1 MIDKYR
7 HHYSEAS
14 FWNKIWRFAR
24 SAGKEIITLALTLY
38 ACFRD
43 ADTPSWARTVILGA
57 LGYFIF
63 PLDQLPDIA
72 PLVGYADDL
81 GVLMAVLAMVAA
93 HVKPEHRAWAETK
106 AGILFNSFVSK
117 PSKDLA

>member
-1 MIDKYR
+1 MLTAYR
-7 HHYSEAS
+7 HHYSETF
-14 FWNKIWRFAR
+14 FWNKIWCFAK
-24 SAGKEIITLALTLY
+24 SAGKKMITLALTLY

-43 ADTPSWARTVILGA
+43 ADTPAWAKTVILGA

-72 PLVGYADDL
+72 PLVGYADDF
-81 GVLMAVLAMVAA
+81 GVLTAALAMVAA

-106 AGILFNSFVSK
+106 VSILFHYFVSK
-117 PSKDLA
+117 PSKDPA

>member
-1 MIDKYR
+1 MMNSYR
-7 HHYSEAS
+7 QHYSETS
-14 FWNKIWRFAR
+14 FWNKMWRFAK
-24 SAGKEIITLALTLY
+24 SAGKEIVTLALTLY

-43 ADTPSWARTVILGA
+43 PDTPAWAKTVILGA

-63 PLDQLPDIA
+63 PLDQLPDIT
-72 PLVGYADDL
+72 PLVGYADDF
-81 GVLMAVLAMVAA
+81 GVLTAALAMVAA

-106 AGILFNSFVSK
+106 VSILFSAFGSK